1 MSGKREHGR
10 TAEAGQSGAL
20 PGKPQ
25 RKRIALVLGS
35 GGARGLAHI
44 GIIQHL
50 ESLGHEIVYISGCSM
65 GALVGGIY
73 AAGQLEPYADWA
85 RKLKKGDMFSL
96 LDLAFGW
103 TGLFKGDRLMGVL
116 KEMVGDHVI
125 EKLPIGFTA
134 VATDLSEQREIWLN
148 KGPLFDAIRASIA
161 IPTVF
166 TPHTYMG
173 RVLVDGGLLNPI
185 PIAPALNQA
194 ADMIIAVNLNAHSR
208 QSRRRA
214 AELVGERAA
223 AGAAGSEA
231 GAGEARPAKGEDAK
245 VPSVL
250 EVVTTSLD
258 LMQNTIARM
267 KLASYSPDIVIDVPR
282 DACLFY
288 EFYRAEEMI
297 ELGRECA
304 EASLG
309 MASRTGAPV

>member
-1 MSGKREHGR
+1 MSDKTR
-10 TAEAGQSGAL
+10 TQDKGT
-20 PGKPQ
+20 

-85 RKLKKGDMFSL
+85 RKLEKRDMFSL

-116 KEMVGDHVI
+116 KELVGDHVI

-134 VATDLSEQREIWLN
+134 VATDLTEQREIWLN
-148 KGPLFDAIRASIA
+148 RGPLFDAIRASIA

-166 TPHTYMG
+166 TPHPYMG

-194 ADMIIAVNLNAHSR
+194 ADMIVAVNLNAHSR
-208 QSRRRA
+208 RSRKRVE
-214 AELVGERAA
+214 ELMKPLPPESIAGE
-223 AGAAGSEA
+223 
-231 GAGEARPAKGEDAK
+231 GAGEEKAQEEGPK
-245 VPSVL
+245 VPSIVD
-250 EVVTTSLD
+250 VVTMSID
-258 LMQNTIARM
+258 LMQNSIARM
-267 KLASYSPDIVIDVPR
+267 KLASYSPDVVIDVPR

-297 ELGRECA
+297 ALGRDCA
-304 EASLG
+304 KAAMG
-309 MASRTGAPV
+309 PRVA

>member
-1 MSGKREHGR
+1 MNEK
-10 TAEAGQSGAL
+10 A
-20 PGKPQ
+20 Q
-25 RKRIALVLGS
+25 RKGKRIALVLGS

-65 GALVGGIY
+65 GALVGGIF

-85 RKLKKGDMFSL
+85 RKLEKRDMFSL

-116 KEMVGDHVI
+116 KELVGDHVI
-125 EKLPIGFTA
+125 EDLPIGFTA
-134 VATDLSEQREIWLN
+134 VATDLTEQREIWLN

-166 TPHTYMG
+166 TPHVYLG

-208 QSRRRA
+208 RSRRRA
-214 AELVGERAA
+214 ADLVGD
-223 AGAAGSEA
+223 GAPHRQDDSGDKEEPRDS
-231 GAGEARPAKGEDAK
+231 GDPRIPGVID
-245 VPSVL
+245 
-250 EVVTTSLD
+250 VVTASLD
-258 LMQNTIARM
+258 LMQNSIARM
-267 KLASYSPDIVIDVPR
+267 KLASYTPDIVIDVPR

-288 EFYRAEEMI
+288 EFYRAEELI
-297 ELGRECA
+297 ALGRECA
-304 EASLG
+304 EAALG
-309 MASRTGAPV
+309 ERGSPRLA

>member
-1 MSGKREHGR
+1 MSSKRDRRPPAVPKGEE
-10 TAEAGQSGAL
+10 TARRPAR
-20 PGKPQ
+20 PGG
-25 RKRIALVLGS
+25 KRIALVLGS

-50 ESLGHEIVYISGCSM
+50 ESLGHEVVYISGCSM

-73 AAGQLEPYADWA
+73 AAGQLEPYAEWA
-85 RKLKKGDMFSL
+85 RKMKKSDLFSL

-116 KEMVGDHVI
+116 KELVGDHVI
-125 EKLPIGFTA
+125 EELPIGFTA
-134 VATDLSEQREIWLN
+134 VATDLTEQREIWLN
-148 KGPLFDAIRASIA
+148 RGPLFDAIRASIA

-166 TPHTYMG
+166 TPHPYLG
-173 RVLVDGGLLNPI
+173 RILVDGGLLNPI

-208 QSRRRA
+208 RSRQRA
-214 AELVGERAA
+214 EELVRGGDAERSAK
-223 AGAAGSEA
+223 SDDEEA
-231 GAGEARPAKGEDAK
+231 EGDGGGPK
-245 VPSVL
+245 VPSIVD
-250 EVVTTSLD
+250 VVTMSLD

-297 ELGRECA
+297 ALGRECA
-304 EASLG
+304 EAALG
-309 MASRTGAPV
+309 GSNGR

>member
-1 MSGKREHGR
+1 MSETGSRPAARSAGGKGKRI
-10 TAEAGQSGAL
+10 S
-20 PGKPQ
+20 
-25 RKRIALVLGS
+25 LVLGS

-44 GIIQHL
+44 GVIQHL

-73 AAGQLEPYADWA
+73 AAGQLDSYAEWA
-85 RKLKKGDMFSL
+85 KKLEKRDMFSL

-116 KEMVGDHVI
+116 RELVGDHVI
-125 EKLPIGFTA
+125 EDLPIGFTA
-134 VATDLSEQREIWLN
+134 VATDLTEQREIWLN

-166 TPHTYMG
+166 TPHVYLG

-185 PIAPALNQA
+185 PIAPALNQN
-194 ADMIIAVNLNAHSR
+194 ADMIVAVNLNAHSR
-208 QSRRRA
+208 RSRRRA
-214 AELVGERAA
+214 SELAGRPTGDEA
-223 AGAAGSEA
+223 AGQEEAAEEG
-231 GAGEARPAKGEDAK
+231 GDPR
-245 VPSVL
+245 VPGL
-250 EVVTTSLD
+250 IDVVTASLD
-258 LMQNTIARM
+258 LMQNSIARM
-267 KLASYSPDIVIDVPR
+267 KLASNTPDLVIDVPR

-304 EASLG
+304 
-309 MASRTGAPV
+309 RGALAPRNA

>member
-1 MSGKREHGR
+1 MSEN
-10 TAEAGQSGAL
+10 ASSVQA
-20 PGKPQ
+20 PGEG
-25 RKRIALVLGS
+25 KRIALVLGS

-44 GIIQHL
+44 GIIEHL

-73 AAGQLEPYADWA
+73 AAGQLQPYADWA
-85 RKLKKGDMFSL
+85 RKLEKRDMFSL

-116 KEMVGDHVI
+116 KELVGDHVI
-125 EKLPIGFTA
+125 EELPIGFTA
-134 VATDLSEQREIWLN
+134 VATDLTEQREIWLN

-166 TPHTYMG
+166 TPHLYLG

-185 PIAPALNQA
+185 PIAPALNKD

-208 QSRRRA
+208 RSRRRA
-214 AELVGERAA
+214 SELAKREQE
-223 AGAAGSEA
+223 SPEA
-231 GAGEARPAKGEDAK
+231 DAPGIEEQGPK
-245 VPSVL
+245 LPGL
-250 EVVTTSLD
+250 IDVVTASLD
-258 LMQNTIARM
+258 LMQNSIARM
-267 KLASYSPDIVIDVPR
+267 KLASYTPDIVIDVPR

-304 EASLG
+304 
-309 MASRTGAPV
+309 RGALAPRGS